1 MEESRRSALKKL
13 GLTTGA
19 VWAAPAISSL
29 IVPSHAAATSISSS
43 SSVVVEYLGVIEDK
57 PRGSL
62 IVNFGELGLEP
73 SSVNVSIGGESITA
87 GVPFTDQGTGE
98 TTFSLTDEN
107 TPVVLSEGA
116 TFLVILGGNDR
127 YTGTVVLAKRQG

>member
-43 SSVVVEYLGVIEDK
+43 SSVVVEYVGVIEDK

-62 IVNFGELGLEP
+62 VINYGDLGLTP
-73 SSVNVSIGGESITA
+73 GAVGVSIDGESLTV
-87 GVPFTDQGTGE
+87 GQPFTNQGTGE
-98 TTFSLTDEN
+98 TSYQLTDDNSPE
-107 TPVVLSEGA
+107 VLSAGA
-116 TFLVILGGNDR
+116 TFLVILGGTNR
-127 YTGTVVLAKRQG
+127 YTGTVVLAKRPS